1 MKKFFI
7 MLILATMCMI
17 TYSAEVIKGIDWNMS
32 KLQVKKTLETSNLG
46 KETLNELSYRN
57 IIITEN
63 RLDLNR
69 MADVVFFTFENDKL
83 VSMKVVFR
91 KPKDKNY
98 VNDFV
103 DIIVK
108 CAMDEGSQ
116 QIPSETKIAI
126 GNIKY
131 NYACGLDETKDS
143 LLLLLYIKA
152 NK

>member
-1 MKKFFI
+1 
-7 MLILATMCMI
+7 
-17 TYSAEVIKGIDWNMS
+17 MS
-32 KLQVKKTLETSNLG
+32 KSEVKKALKTNSLG
-46 KETLNELSYRN
+46 KETLDELSYRN
-57 IIITEN
+57 IIITNN

-83 VSMKVVFR
+83 VSMKAVFTR
-91 KPKDKNY
+91 SKDKNY
-98 VNDFV
+98 INDLV
-103 DIIVK
+103 DIVVK
-108 CAMDEGSQ
+108 CALDDGSQ
-116 QIPSETKIAI
+116 QIPAETKIAI

>member
-1 MKKFFI
+1 MKKVVIIFLGIICWFS
-7 MLILATMCMI
+7 
-17 TYSAEVIKGIDWNMS
+17 YSSGTVKGVDWYMS
-32 KLQVKKTLETSNLG
+32 KSEVKKALKTNNLG
-46 KETLNELSYRN
+46 KETLDELSYRN
-57 IIITEN
+57 IIITDN

-91 KPKDKNY
+91 KSKDKNY

>member
-1 MKKFFI
+1 MKKIVIIFLGIICWFS
-7 MLILATMCMI
+7 
-17 TYSAEVIKGIDWNMS
+17 YSSGTVKGVDWYMS
-32 KLQVKKTLETSNLG
+32 KSEVKKALKTNNLG
-46 KETLNELSYRN
+46 KETLDELSYRN
-57 IIITEN
+57 IIITDN

-91 KPKDKNY
+91 KSKDKNY

>member
-1 MKKFFI
+1 MKKVVIIFLGIICWFS
-7 MLILATMCMI
+7 
-17 TYSAEVIKGIDWNMS
+17 YSNGTVKGVSWNMS
-32 KLQVKKTLETSNLG
+32 KVEVKKALKTNNLG
-46 KETLNELSYRN
+46 KETLDELSYRN
-57 IIITEN
+57 IAITDS

-91 KPKDKNY
+91 KSKDKNY

>member
-1 MKKFFI
+1 MKKVVIIF
-7 MLILATMCMI
+7 LGI
-17 TYSAEVIKGIDWNMS
+17 TCWFSYSNGTVKGVSWNMS
-32 KLQVKKTLETSNLG
+32 KVEVKKALKTNNLG
-46 KETLNELSYRN
+46 KETLDELSYRN
-57 IIITEN
+57 IAITDS

-91 KPKDKNY
+91 KSKDKNY